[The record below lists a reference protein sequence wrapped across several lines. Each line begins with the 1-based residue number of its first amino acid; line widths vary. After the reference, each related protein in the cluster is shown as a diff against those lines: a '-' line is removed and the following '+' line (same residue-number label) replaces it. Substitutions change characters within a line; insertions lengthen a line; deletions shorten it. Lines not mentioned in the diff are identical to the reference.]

1 MASITIRRR
10 WKPDELVLVIGADS
24 LWDVTDQTD
33 RGTAILFADG
43 GGAVVLSRSDQSTLL
58 GFDLGCDDNTR
69 HLLYIDHGDKIKM
82 DGREVFRHAVRA
94 MVGSTG
100 RVLEQAG
107 QGVGQIPGIRLAQDP
122 APGKL
127 DRAEVLVAVE
137 KRGFDGVVIARL
149 QNVKKDQKYV
159 PAQPMHSSDLYM
171 SGYDEKYAVNS
182 SPAHYE
188 QRKTYRVE
196 TTLYSVR
203 DEMLA
208 WVAFSDTVNP
218 ASVEDVIHS
227 VSARVAAQMK
237 AEGLLGLNGEVR

>member
-1 MASITIRRR
+1 MSLLALSALILAGCRKESQAETTVPATWRNPDLRTEPFRRIF
-10 WKPDELVLVIGADS
+10 VIGIGRNDQYRRLYEDS
-24 LWDVTDQTD
+24 MVH
-33 RGTAILFADG
+33 A
-43 GGAVVLSRSDQSTLL
+43 L
-58 GFDLGCDDNTR
+58 G
-69 HLLYIDHGDKIKM
+69 
-82 DGREVFRHAVRA
+82 E
-94 MVGSTG
+94 
-100 RVLEQAG
+100 E
-107 QGVGQIPGIRLAQDP
+107 GVLAQASYVLFP

-137 KRGFDGVVIARL
+137 KRGFDAVVIARL

-159 PAQPMHSSDLYM
+159 PAQPMYSSDLYM

-188 QRKTYRVE
+188 EQKTYRVE

-218 ASVEDVIHS
+218 ASVEDIIHS

-237 AEGLLGLNGEVR
+237 AEGLLGPNGPVR